1 MKCPNCQYDP
11 TMSEIQR
18 SPADCVKCGIHYD
31 AFYKEQAARAARAES
46 APEVAGAMADYPGA
60 RPVVVM
66 DINMSFGSMVRF
78 MVKWAIASIPALLIL
93 FLLLVGLSSIFKV
106 LMMLLR

>member
-1 MKCPNCQYDP
+1 
-11 TMSEIQR
+11 MSEIQR

-31 AFYKEQAARAARAES
+31 AFYKQQAEKAAQSAS
-46 APEVAGAMADYPGA
+46 APEVSGALANYPGA

-93 FLLLVGLSSIFKV
+93 FLLLVGLSSVFKV

>member
-1 MKCPNCQYDP
+1 
-11 TMSEIQR
+11 MSEIQR

-31 AFYKEQAARAARAES
+31 AFYKEQSAKAAHAAS
-46 APEVAGAMADYPGA
+46 APEVAGALANYPGA

-93 FLLLVGLSSIFKV
+93 FLLLVGLSSIFRV
-106 LMMLLR
+106 FTMMLR